1 MSRSPI
7 SGLKGVAFATLT
19 FVVTT
24 SGLFLLPEATPS
36 AQSLRFDGAT
46 SSQPLALT
54 ADGATLAVANP
65 DNNTVTIFD
74 VAADHFRLLAEVPV
88 QIEPNGVAFTP
99 GGDKLYV
106 ANTVSGT
113 VSVIRLNLAN
123 GVIQRPRVHI
133 PVGTEPYGLGI
144 TPNGKKLYVTNARSN
159 SVSVIDTTTDAV
171 IKTISNVGLE
181 PRGVAIT
188 NDGDGDDADETV
200 YVTQFLAVPSSPGVV
215 DGADDSKVAFVTA
228 LSASSD
234 TVVGSVRLNPL
245 ADTGFTASGDALA
258 RIPPNS
264 GTFKTGAYPNQ
275 LNNIGIKGSF
285 AFVPN
290 TGASPNGPFRFDVN
304 TQSLLSV
311 FNTGTNTEVAQP
323 LNMHLAVST
332 QTNPAKTF
340 ITQPWAIAFEHHHD
354 EAFVVSAASNLL
366 VKLAINGSTAAVQ
379 SDPSD
384 PTRVL
389 EIPTG
394 KNPRGI
400 VINADDTRAYVMN
413 YVGRSVSV
421 IDLTSSPE
429 RAIAN
434 LQAAA
439 LPQQGTAADALQI
452 GKELFYSSTGEFDP
466 VVPGGPAITR
476 RMSRAGW
483 GACSTCHPNGLTD
496 NVVWIFPPGPRRTIP
511 LNADFDPSDPARVHQ
526 RALNWS
532 ASRDE
537 EEDFEGNI
545 RAVSGGDGLLANADG
560 TQDNNPPLSDFDPAN
575 GKPNT
580 PRHQLTVRGIGAWDA
595 IKIYEQFGIRSPI
608 SPVSKTDPD
617 VVAGKALFTAS
628 NCQQCHGGPQ
638 WTSSL
643 VRFVPP
649 PAAGVVSPGG
659 EILSELRKV
668 GTFDPAAFNEV
679 RNNATPSLGAA
690 GFAPPSLLGLF
701 AYEKT
706 FFHNGAADSLDQVL
720 DNVQHRSAGT
730 SGVDIL
736 TNPSDRQKVVKF
748 VRSID
753 AASSIIPVP

>member
-1 MSRSPI
+1 MRM
-7 SGLKGVAFATLT
+7 KGIVLTLLTLVVAIA
-19 FVVTT
+19 
-24 SGLFLLPEATPS
+24 GIFLLPEATPS
-36 AQSLRFDGAT
+36 AQGVRFDGPT
-46 SSQPLALT
+46 SSQPIALT
-54 ADGATLAVANP
+54 ADGTTLAVANP
-65 DNNTVTIFD
+65 DNNSVTIFD
-74 VAADHFRLLAEVPV
+74 VQADRFTKLAEVPV

-99 GGDKLYV
+99 AGDKLYV

-133 PVGTEPYGLGI
+133 RVGTEPYGLGI
-144 TPNGKKLYVTNARSN
+144 TPNGKKLYVTNARS
-159 SVSVIDTTTDAV
+159 SSLSIIDTATDSV
-171 IKTISNVGLE
+171 IKTVLDVGLE

-188 NDGDGDDADETV
+188 NDGDADDVDETV
-200 YVTQFLAVPSSPGVV
+200 YVTQFLAVPSGPGVI
-215 DGADDSKVAFVTA
+215 DGGDDSKVGFVTA
-228 LSASSD
+228 LSAATD

-245 ADTGFTASGDALA
+245 ADTGFTATGDALQ

-264 GTFKTGAYPNQ
+264 GTFPTGAYPNQ
-275 LNNIGIKGSF
+275 LNNIAIKGGF

-311 FNTGTNTEVAQP
+311 FNTGTNVEAAPP
-323 LNMHLAVST
+323 LNMHRAVAT
-332 QTNPAKTF
+332 QTNPVKTF
-340 ITQPWAIAFEHHHD
+340 ITQPWAIAFAHHRD
-354 EAFVVSAASNLL
+354 EGFVASAASNLL
-366 VKLAINGSTAAVQ
+366 VKLAISGSTATVQ

-384 PTRVL
+384 STRVL

-429 RAIAN
+429 QPIAN

-439 LPQQGTAADALQI
+439 LPTPGSAEDIQLI
-452 GKELFYSSTGEFDP
+452 GKELFNTSIGEFDP
-466 VVPGGPAITR
+466 VVAGGAPIR
-476 RMSRAGW
+476 DRMSRAGW
-483 GACSTCHPNGLTD
+483 GACSTCHPNGLSD

-511 LNADFDPSDPARVHQ
+511 LNADFDPTDPLRAHQ

-545 RAVSGGDGLLANADG
+545 RAVSGGDGLLANLDG
-560 TQDNNPPLSDFDPAN
+560 TQDNNPPLSDFNPPN
-575 GKPNT
+575 GQPNT

-595 IKIYEQFGIRSPI
+595 IKQYEQFGIRSPI

-617 VVAGKALFTAS
+617 TVAGRALFIAA

-638 WTSSL
+638 WTSSQ
-643 VRFVPP
+643 VRFAPP
-649 PAAGVVSPGG
+649 PGAGLVSADG
-659 EILSELRKV
+659 EILSELRRV
-668 GTFDPAAFNEV
+668 GTFDPTAFNEV
-679 RNNATPSLGAA
+679 RNNAAPSLGAN
-690 GFAPPSLLGLF
+690 GFAPPSLLSLF
-701 AYEKT
+701 AFDKT
-706 FFHNGAADSLDQVL
+706 FFHNGSAESLSQVL

-730 SGVDIL
+730 AGVDTL
-736 TNPSDRQKVVKF
+736 TSASDRQKVVHF
-748 VRSID
+748 IQSID
-753 AASSIIPVP
+753 GATPIIPLP

>member
-1 MSRSPI
+1 MSVARLN
-7 SGLKGVAFATLT
+7 GLKGIGLAALT
-19 FVVTT
+19 FAVTT
-24 SGLFLLPEATPS
+24 IGLFLLPEATTN
-36 AQSLRFDGAT
+36 AQSARFDGPS
-46 SSQPLALT
+46 SSQPIALT

-65 DNNTVTIFD
+65 DNNSVTVFD
-74 VAADHFRLLAEVPV
+74 VQADRFTPLAEVPV
-88 QIEPNGVAFTP
+88 QLEPNGVAFTP

-133 PVGTEPYGLGI
+133 PVGVEPYGLGI
-144 TPNGKKLYVTNARSN
+144 SPNGRRLYVANARSN
-159 SVSVIDTTTDAV
+159 SVSVIDTASDAV
-171 IKTISNVGLE
+171 IKTIVDVGLE
-181 PRGVAIT
+181 PRGIAVT
-188 NDGDGDDADETV
+188 NDGDGDDTDETV
-200 YVTQFLAVPSSPGVV
+200 YVTQFLALPSAPGVI

-228 LSASSD
+228 ISAASNAVIG
-234 TVVGSVRLNPL
+234 TVRLNPL
-245 ADTGFTASGDALA
+245 TDSGFTATGDSLR
-258 RIPPNS
+258 RIPPNT
-264 GTFKTGAYPNQ
+264 GTFPTGAYPNQ
-275 LNNIGIKGSF
+275 LNNLAIKGGF

-311 FNTGTNTEVAQP
+311 FNTGTNAETGQP
-323 LNMHLAVST
+323 LNMHRAVAT

-340 ITQPWAIAFEHHHD
+340 ITQPWAIAFAHHRD
-354 EAFVVSAASNLL
+354 EGFVVSAASNLL
-366 VKLAINGSTAAVQ
+366 VKLAINGSAAAVQ

-400 VINADDTRAYVMN
+400 VINPTDTRAYVMN
-413 YVGRSVSV
+413 YVGRSVTV
-421 IDLTSSPE
+421 VDLTSVPE
-429 RAIAN
+429 RPIAN
-434 LQAAA
+434 LQASA
-439 LPQQGTAADALQI
+439 LPTPGSAADALLI
-452 GKELFYSSTGEFDP
+452 GKELFNTSIGEFDP
-466 VVPGGPAITR
+466 LTPGGPPVKG

-483 GACSTCHPNGLTD
+483 GACSTCHPNGLSD

-511 LNADFDPSDPARVHQ
+511 LNVDFDQTDPVRAHQ

-560 TQDNNPPLSDFDPAN
+560 TPDNNPPLSDINPAN

-595 IKIYEQFGIRSPI
+595 IKLYEQFGIRTPI
-608 SPVSKTDPD
+608 SPVSKTEPD
-617 VVAGKALFTAS
+617 VVAGNALFRAA

-638 WTSSL
+638 WSSSL

-649 PAAGVVSPGG
+649 PAAGVFSADG

-668 GTFDPAAFNEV
+668 GTFDPTAFNEV
-679 RNNATPSLGAA
+679 RNNAAPSIGAN
-690 GFAPPSLLGLF
+690 GFNPPSLLGLF
-701 AYEKT
+701 AFEKT

-720 DNVQHRSAGT
+720 ENVQHRSAGT
-730 SGVDIL
+730 SGVDTL
-736 TNPSDRQKVVKF
+736 TNPADRQKIAKF
-748 VRSID
+748 MRSID
-753 AASSIIPVP
+753 ASSPIIPLP